1 VKRLSIF
8 ASLLGL
14 LFLTAIPIFAQDET
28 IVDVAAGNEDF
39 RRLVTAL
46 EVTGLTSTLQG
57 EGPFTVFAPTDEA
70 FQTTLDEL
78 GLSMSDLT
86 DNVDMLTAILTYHVV
101 EGAVFSGDLT
111 EGEVTTLNGAAVEI
125 SLADGVMVND
135 ANVVTAD
142 LEASNGVIHVIDRVL
157 LPPEDPGTIVDVAFN
172 SEDFNTL
179 IAALDAAD
187 LVDTLAG
194 AGPFTVFAPTDA
206 AFAAILDAMGITA
219 EELLAD
225 TETLTEILTYHVLS
239 GEFAAEDVLG
249 LDSQAVETVNGAPL
263 NISIVNGAV
272 VLNDSVNV
280 VTTDVE
286 ANNGV
291 IHVIDAV
298 LLPPEPETFNI
309 RVAHFSPDTPA
320 VDVFLNGDRTIGL
333 TFRTITGWVELPVG
347 TYEIVVVPEG
357 APIEEAAIGPVELT
371 FAENSWTTI
380 AAIGSLQTGTLQ
392 AQVIEE
398 DFASELE
405 AGSARLTVFH
415 AIELAGPV
423 DVFANGAELIDF
435 LAYPGAAGENDG
447 VVITDVPAGSYDLS
461 VTVFNTPDAELI
473 AANDVA
479 IEAGNFYFIAAV
491 GTPGDP
497 RFQIA
502 VTAPESE

>member
-1 VKRLSIF
+1 
-8 ASLLGL
+8 
-14 LFLTAIPIFAQDET
+14 
-28 IVDVAAGNEDF
+28 
-39 RRLVTAL
+39 
-46 EVTGLTSTLQG
+46 
-57 EGPFTVFAPTDEA
+57 
-70 FQTTLDEL
+70 
-78 GLSMSDLT
+78 
-86 DNVDMLTAILTYHVV
+86 
-101 EGAVFSGDLT
+101 
-111 EGEVTTLNGAAVEI
+111 
-125 SLADGVMVND
+125 
-135 ANVVTAD
+135 
-142 LEASNGVIHVIDRVL
+142 
-157 LPPEDPGTIVDVAFN
+157 VDVAFN